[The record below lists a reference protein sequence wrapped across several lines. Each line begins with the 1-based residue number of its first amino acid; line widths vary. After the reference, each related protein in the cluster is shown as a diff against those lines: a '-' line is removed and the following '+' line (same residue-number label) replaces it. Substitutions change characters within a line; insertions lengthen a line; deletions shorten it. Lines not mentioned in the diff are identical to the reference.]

1 MYCKFIAI
9 CDILLNNVGV
19 TRLYWCKSSANGDLE
34 PEESKSIKLE
44 DVYDLRKGTD
54 NDRNDSTKIAT
65 AILRRTCKPENL
77 PLCVSLCTPDRTLDI
92 EFKSQLDF
100 NDVFPALVVHIK
112 YLIDA
117 QAKRAVNV
125 ATR

>member
-1 MYCKFIAI
+1 VVA
-9 CDILLNNVGV
+9 LAAGV
-19 TRLYWCKSSANGDLE
+19 TRLYWCKSSSSGDLS
-34 PEESKSIKLE
+34 PEEGKSIKLE

-54 NDRNDSTKIAT
+54 PDRDDSSKIAT

-77 PLCVSLCTPDRTLDI
+77 PLCVSLVTPERTLDI
-92 EFKSQLDF
+92 EFKTQLEF

-117 QAKRAVNV
+117 QARRTVNV